1 MKNIFKNYKF
11 YIIVASMLCI
21 IAIKLLDVMGVQ
33 VTTEVVQNII
43 AYILSALIAYNV
55 ITIDKPK
62 KQEDIKKDIQVV
74 MQTMQSKTKNKDT
87 EQKTNATTKTNSD
100 ISRTIQ

>member
-33 VTTEVVQNII
+33 VTTEVV
-43 AYILSALIAYNV
+43 
-55 ITIDKPK
+55 
-62 KQEDIKKDIQVV
+62 
-74 MQTMQSKTKNKDT
+74 
-87 EQKTNATTKTNSD
+87 
-100 ISRTIQ
+100 